1 MGKMKEK
8 FIDEMDGY
16 DFGAPSD
23 ADYQDYLYHQNSTP
37 AGKEEMDRDNQAWWD
52 SLTEVQKEKL
62 FSESKAAADFFN
74 NKEEV

>member
-23 ADYQDYLYHQNSTP
+23 ADYQDYLHHQNSTP
-37 AGKEEMDRDNQAWWD
+37 AGKEG
-52 SLTEVQKEKL
+52 
-62 FSESKAAADFFN
+62 
-74 NKEEV
+74 